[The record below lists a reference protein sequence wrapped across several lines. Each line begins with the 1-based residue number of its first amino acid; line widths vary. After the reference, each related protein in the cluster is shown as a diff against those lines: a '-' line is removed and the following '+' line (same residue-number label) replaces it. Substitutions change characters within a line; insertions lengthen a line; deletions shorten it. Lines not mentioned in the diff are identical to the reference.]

1 MAPGGRTQVPTS
13 IWFLRPALLPCFPPV
28 AFWTRIQYQGQRMNL
43 ALSLSLYLRT
53 SGSEP
58 GVLHRVSPS
67 FQLNRLSEYPGLLRD
82 SRLLPTWFRS
92 LESPNKLA
100 VPKWIGFHCDR
111 LIRSLHLHLDQ
122 VTANTISPMAPPQ
135 ATGAPTEGTAAQ
147 PHGRVLPATEP
158 SSDQHNCSKSLQQ
171 VPGVAKLFISRTER
185 VPLSDAW
192 CQPGPSAFC
201 RGVSVLAFPPTAWQY
216 FKAGGKIT
224 QGWATSISIFP
235 DGLSNGILYTY
246 IPLCIWRPLCLS
258 LLPLSF

>member
-1 MAPGGRTQVPTS
+1 MPTS

-111 LIRSLHLHLDQ
+111 LIRSLHLHLIRLQLIQSAQWHLHRPQ
-122 VTANTISPMAPPQ
+122 VPQRRVQLPSLTGGCSQLQSPPVTSTTVAS
-135 ATGAPTEGTAAQ
+135 
-147 PHGRVLPATEP
+147 H
-158 SSDQHNCSKSLQQ
+158 CSKS
-171 VPGVAKLFISRTER
+171 PGWPNYL
-185 VPLSDAW
+185 
-192 CQPGPSAFC
+192 
-201 RGVSVLAFPPTAWQY
+201 
-216 FKAGGKIT
+216 
-224 QGWATSISIFP
+224 
-235 DGLSNGILYTY
+235 
-246 IPLCIWRPLCLS
+246 
-258 LLPLSF
+258 